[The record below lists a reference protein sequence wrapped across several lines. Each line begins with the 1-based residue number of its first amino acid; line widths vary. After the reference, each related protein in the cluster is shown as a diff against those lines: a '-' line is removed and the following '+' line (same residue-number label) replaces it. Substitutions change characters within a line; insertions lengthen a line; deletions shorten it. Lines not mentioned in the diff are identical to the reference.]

1 MRAQPKKK
9 TVHASTT
16 EEETSAREFA
26 VFYESDQQLY
36 KYELNNTDSGVDH
49 FRKNEHLPG

>member
-36 KYELNNTDSGVDH
+36 KHELNKTDYGVD
-49 FRKNEHLPG
+49 K